1 MRPVRTLCRHRSV
14 RAEEI
19 HGGLSARVGRHERPF
34 PRKIKPSKK
43 FGVFRKTRDEIHA
56 LDGQQE
62 KALGLLPHPSACYSG
77 RQCRPRK
84 GLRDFGRKSKQGLQ
98 KKTLDFS
105 ALHRLPPDS
114 THKCRPY
121 SH

>member
-1 MRPVRTLCRHRSV
+1 M
-14 RAEEI
+14 
-19 HGGLSARVGRHERPF
+19 
-34 PRKIKPSKK
+34 KPSKK
-43 FGVFRKTRDEIHA
+43 FGVFRKTRNEIRA

-62 KALGLLPHPSACYSG
+62 KAPGLLPHPGALHSA
-77 RQCRPRK
+77 RQRRSHK
-84 GLRDFGRKSKQGLQ
+84 GLRDFGRNSKQGLQ
-98 KKTLDFS
+98 KNSLDFS

>member
-1 MRPVRTLCRHRSV
+1 MRPVRRLCRHRSV

-56 LDGQQE
+56 LDGQQD
-62 KALGLLPHPSACYSG
+62 KGGIPACAGYS
-77 RQCRPRK
+77 PI
-84 GLRDFGRKSKQGLQ
+84 
-98 KKTLDFS
+98 T
-105 ALHRLPPDS
+105 PPGNAV
-114 THKCRPY
+114 RGF
-121 SH
+121 